1 MVLNMTIRNKLLILL
16 LSVSLIPL
24 VAYFVL
30 DLSFSRIVRNRVQ
43 NSLRSALEERAAE
56 RLVETIDNYEKTLK
70 MSSRA
75 VRYGLRH
82 YADQVQQSLW
92 SVKMDW
98 KRPHFRR
105 RQLAALEE
113 LSEEIEKYRFLSTPY
128 DQTHTVDFN
137 SHFVHSTEGDPNT
150 SLRSDLPRLV
160 RICRDIYSIDP
171 ESKLWVYTVLNDG
184 TTTLYPS
191 PGFWPYEQDY
201 DLRQEPWYINAKT
214 NAPFRPAQRIEPLT
228 GKTVMTVAVPLY
240 DQSGSFAG
248 AMAMDVDLSAILNN
262 MQIPPEWK
270 KGAWKL
276 LIRMPPNRRREVT
289 NPPIV
294 CCATFLESTQ
304 QRNKPSRLLDICEPE
319 VIAEMI
325 ENSRRGQPGLV
336 RRPYE
341 GVDSL
346 WAYGSSQD
354 GAGFPI
360 LVVPYQRIVEQA
372 DYAQQMLFRNN
383 IRTIQIATVLIFVVI
398 LAAVILAVM
407 RARNVTVPI
416 THLADAAGK
425 LAGGDYGVRVNVATN
440 DELQQL
446 GEVFNQVGPRLYER
460 QKIKQSLELAREI
473 QQHFLPKEDVKLDNF
488 ETAGLC
494 RYCDETGGDYYD
506 MLDLR
511 DVLPGRVGLV
521 IGDVSGHGL
530 PAAMLMISTGSILRN
545 NAARHG
551 ENLAAAMSELNSH
564 LEKNSETGKFMTLFY
579 GLLDDS
585 NRTLTWTSA
594 GHDPAIWYRAQAGDV
609 AELPNTGMALGIA
622 DDARFENSDPVRL
635 QVGDVVVIG
644 TDGIWEAT
652 DPSDR
657 MYGKERLMDLIG
669 RYKDKPAKEIASAAV
684 ESVLEFCSAAAQTD
698 DITLLVV
705 KCVK

>member
-1 MVLNMTIRNKLLILL
+1 MTIRNKLLVLL

-56 RLVETIDNYEKTLK
+56 RLVETVDNYEKTLK

-92 SVKMDW
+92 SVEIDR
-98 KRPHFRR
+98 KRPRFRR
-105 RQLAALEE
+105 RNLAALEE
-113 LSEEIEKYRFLSTPY
+113 LSAEIEKYRSLYTPY
-128 DQTHTVDFN
+128 DQTDTVDFN
-137 SHFVHSTEGDPNT
+137 THFVHSTQGDPNS
-150 SLRSDLPRLV
+150 SLQADLPRLV

-191 PGFWPYEQDY
+191 PGFWPYEQGY
-201 DLRQEPWYINAKT
+201 DLRQESWYISART
-214 NAPFRPAQRIEPLT
+214 HTQFRPTQRIEPLT

-240 DQSGSFAG
+240 DQSGSFTG
-248 AMAMDVDLSAILNN
+248 AMAMDVDLSAILDD
-262 MQIPPEWK
+262 MQIPPEWEQ
-270 KGAWKL
+270 GAWKL
-276 LIRMPPNRRREVT
+276 LIRLPPNGRRVVD
-289 NPPIV
+289 NPEIV
-294 CCATFLESTQ
+294 CCSTFLESTQ
-304 QRNKPSRLLDICEPE
+304 QRDIPSRLLDICAPE
-319 VIAEMI
+319 IIAEMI
-325 ENSRRGQPGLV
+325 KNSRRGQPGLV
-336 RRPYE
+336 RQPYE

-383 IRTIQIATVLIFVVI
+383 IRTIQIATVLIFFVI

-416 THLADAAGK
+416 TRLADAAGK
-425 LAGGDYGVRVNVATN
+425 LAGGDYGVRVNIKTN

-446 GEVFNQVGPRLYER
+446 GEVFNQVGPGLYER

-473 QQHFLPKEDVKLDNF
+473 QQHFLPKEDLELENF
-488 ETAGLC
+488 EVAGLC

-506 MLDLR
+506 MFDLR
-511 DVLPGRVGLV
+511 DVLPGQVGLV

-545 NAARHG
+545 NARRHG
-551 ENLAAAMSELNSH
+551 ENLSAAITELNRH
-564 LEKNSETGKFMTLFY
+564 LEKNTETGKFMTLFY
-579 GLLDDS
+579 GLLDDKDK
-585 NRTLTWTSA
+585 TLSWTSA
-594 GHDPAIWYRAQAGDV
+594 GHDPAIWYLAKSGDV
-609 AELPNTGMALGIA
+609 RELPNTGMALGIMN
-622 DDARFENSDPVRL
+622 DAEFGSSDSVRL
-635 QVGDVVVIG
+635 QVGDVVVVG

-652 DPSDR
+652 DASGQ
-657 MYGKERLMDLIG
+657 MYGKQRLIESIK
-669 RYKDKPAKEIASAAV
+669 RHKDESARQIASAIV
-684 ESVLEFCSAAAQTD
+684 ESVLEFYAGATQTD
-698 DITLLVV
+698 DITLIVI
-705 KCVK
+705 KCMK